1 MKKLTPDRDY
11 SREVDCT
18 FKGERYTV
26 RDNGAVIRHPRTSGK
41 PRPTDNKW
49 TFGKTDSKNGYM
61 FIASARIHQIVATAF
76 HGVQPTKE
84 YVVDHI
90 DTNRQN
96 NRPENLR
103 WLTRMENTLLNPI
116 TVKRIE
122 SICNCT
128 IEEFVTNPQKYR
140 HLLSNAPTD
149 IQWMRTVTSEQAEQ
163 CRKNL
168 TNWAESDKA
177 LRGKSLGEYIY
188 HRNQVYSE
196 GRIEEIFKQV
206 EKKSG
211 ISRQAL
217 CSNKAMRGDYYEAR
231 KYAAKL
237 LRSELNLSDYAIGK
251 LIGLSATTVNLYL
264 EVSPDRYSGDYTE
277 MREKQ
282 FQKKLEITPENYIQ
296 KNWGTKSEFPLC
308 PQKVI
313 DNPIAE
319 YAEQLRENEVFF
331 QNMYYGTIILKS
343 AILKDEDALLV
354 LYEIIRE
361 EDRDKRWGIMKIT
374 FENEKYVH
382 EIIPNYNGTQEHY
395 WLIDTENH
403 FTSIIDGVKWHPL
416 YDSQG
421 REFRDDYMPL

>member
-1 MKKLTPDRDY
+1 MDNLLYTYTLDL
-11 SREVDCT
+11 DCT
-18 FKGERYTV
+18 FKGERYSV
-26 RDNGAVIRHPRTSGK
+26 RDNGKVLRHPLIA
-41 PRPTDNKW
+41 
-49 TFGKTDSKNGYM
+49 GKTRPKDNEWTIGRVDSKTGYM
-61 FIASARIHQIVATAF
+61 FIASVRVHQIVATAF
-76 HGVQPTKE
+76 YGAQPTKE

-103 WLTRMENTLLNPI
+103 WLTRLENILLNPS

-149 IQWMRTVTSEQAEQ
+149 IQWMRTVTSEQAEA
-163 CRKNL
+163 CRQNL
-168 TNWAESDKA
+168 TNWAKSNKA
-177 LRGKSLGEYIY
+177 LKGKSLGEWIY
-188 HRNQVYSE
+188 HRNRVYSE
-196 GRIEEIFKQV
+196 GRVEEIFIQV
-206 EKKSG
+206 EKKTG

-231 KYAAKL
+231 IYAAKL
-237 LRSELNLSDYAIGK
+237 LRSELNLSDYSIGK

-264 EVSPDRYSGDYTE
+264 EVSPDRYSGDYIE
-277 MREKQ
+277 MQEKQ
-282 FQKKLEITPENYIQ
+282 FQKRFEITPENYIQ

-308 PQKVI
+308 PQKII

-343 AILKDEDALLV
+343 AILEEGDALLV

-374 FENEKYVH
+374 FENGKFVH

-403 FTSIIDGVKWHPL
+403 LTHIAANVP
-416 YDSQG
+416 
-421 REFRDDYMPL
+421 